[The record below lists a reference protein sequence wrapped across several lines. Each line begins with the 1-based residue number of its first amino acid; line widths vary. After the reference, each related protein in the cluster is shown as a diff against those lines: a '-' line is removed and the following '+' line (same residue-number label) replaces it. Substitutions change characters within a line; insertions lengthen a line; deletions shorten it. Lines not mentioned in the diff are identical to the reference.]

1 MQNWLSCG
9 TLLFLG
15 VRSAA
20 FQISNFSF
28 CGLALTNIFT
38 EISGNVQYPHK
49 VSGHPREAY
58 AKTAFSLG
66 RYGYNFKATF
76 MKFVLR
82 VLFIRKNTLIFFQ
95 IFSFTGSA
103 VKKHLNSIRTA
114 ERTLCK

>member
-1 MQNWLSCG
+1 M
-9 TLLFLG
+9 TLIKLVIIVL
-15 VRSAA
+15 VILDA
-20 FQISNFSF
+20 IKKNY
-28 CGLALTNIFT
+28 I
-38 EISGNVQYPHK
+38 QYPHK